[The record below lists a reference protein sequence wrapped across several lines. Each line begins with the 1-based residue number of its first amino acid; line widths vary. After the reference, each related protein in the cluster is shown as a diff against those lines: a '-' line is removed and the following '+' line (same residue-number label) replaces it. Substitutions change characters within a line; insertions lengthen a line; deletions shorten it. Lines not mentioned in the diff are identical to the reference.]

1 MTEKSNEKE
10 SKILSKS
17 ISDLNYPVKRSR
29 GRPKGSKNKPKET
42 KLVEVDPVVKKRG
55 RPKGSKN
62 LPKET
67 KVTEDNAV
75 VAVVKKRGRPKG
87 SQNKKTLEH
96 EEASPKIE
104 ASLVFV
110 KPSTVDQEHPLI
122 VAVKWIEKHMHISQM
137 QYYRSRATRN
147 ETSIHATM
155 AADILGFFNV
165 QNAEILKS
173 IKKNNFIV

>member
-1 MTEKSNEKE
+1 MTEKLNEKE
-10 SKILSKS
+10 SKILLKS

-42 KLVEVDPVVKKRG
+42 KIVQDNAIIKKRG
-55 RPKGSKN
+55 RPKGSK
-62 LPKET
+62 
-67 KVTEDNAV
+67 
-75 VAVVKKRGRPKG
+75 
-87 SQNKKTLEH
+87 NKKTLEH

-104 ASLVFV
+104 ASSVSV
-110 KPSTVDQEHPLI
+110 KPPAADQEHPLI

-137 QYYRSRATRN
+137 QYYRSRAARN
-147 ETSIHATM
+147 ETSLHATM